1 VDNSLRARPSAPATS
16 QFIGGFGQPDPHDP
30 EDLRITRVCV
40 RRKDPDKLLQN
51 MKAEDIG
58 FEYGIYDVE
67 KPTADL
73 PADYAETEWK
83 RYEPRLPRAIR
94 ALDSGAFGPAEWQII
109 LLHLRATWARHPD
122 FGRDVA
128 DQKAAQGAAGLTSDD
143 VQRLRTAAPGPV
155 ARRACER
162 ESGRRRRPAGS
173 DGR

>member
-1 VDNSLRARPSAPATS
+1 MT
-16 QFIGGFGQPDPHDP
+16 P
-30 EDLRITRVCV
+30 EDLRIARVFV